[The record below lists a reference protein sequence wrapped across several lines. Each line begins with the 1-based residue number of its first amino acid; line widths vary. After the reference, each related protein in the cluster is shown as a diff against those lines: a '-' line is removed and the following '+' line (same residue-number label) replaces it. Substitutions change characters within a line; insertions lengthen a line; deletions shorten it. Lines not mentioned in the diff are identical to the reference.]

1 MPREVVLKPSLQ
13 LPQTTSKSSNE
24 PSSTY
29 SLISSSLISGVGS
42 GTLSSI
48 VCAPLDLVRT
58 RMQVAGDLRQS
69 SKMSADLSQLSIRST
84 LRDIISTD
92 GVQGCFRGLG
102 PTLATVPAFWGIYF
116 PVYEHMKVELT
127 HFCGNVIEEGS
138 SSQSL
143 IHMTSAVVSGGFADL
158 FCNPMFVVRTRMQT
172 EALHSLMSNNSRIRT
187 QQNGIIQTIRG
198 LYIEGGITI
207 FWRGLTASLLGL
219 SHVGIQFPVYEKL
232 KAEAR
237 QRSPSNQESPLDLLL
252 SSGLSKMIATT
263 LTYPHEVVR
272 SRMMD
277 YRSDGNTAQNGLINT
292 CRRITQNEGWGALYT
307 GIHVSMLRVVP
318 NCCITFMTY
327 EMILRWL
334 T

>member
-1 MPREVVLKPSLQ
+1 MPREGVLKTSLQ
-13 LPQTTSKSSNE
+13 LPQTTSKSNNE
-24 PSSTY
+24 PSSISRNH

-127 HFCGNVIEEGS
+127 YFCGNDIKEGS

-158 FCNPMFVVRTRMQT
+158 FCNPMFVVRTRYVFNFILPCPFFDYLSTGQAWWCLFLILFIPIFEYGTLTLIDRMQT
-172 EALHSLMSNNSRIRT
+172 EALHSIMSNNSRIQTR
-187 QQNGIIQTIRG
+187 QNGIIQTIRG
-198 LYIEGGITI
+198 LYIEGENL
-207 FWRGLTASLLGL
+207 WM
-219 SHVGIQFPVYEKL
+219 
-232 KAEAR
+232 
-237 QRSPSNQESPLDLLL
+237 N
-252 SSGLSKMIATT
+252 
-263 LTYPHEVVR
+263 
-272 SRMMD
+272 
-277 YRSDGNTAQNGLINT
+277 
-292 CRRITQNEGWGALYT
+292 
-307 GIHVSMLRVVP
+307 
-318 NCCITFMTY
+318 
-327 EMILRWL
+327 
-334 T
+334 

>member
-1 MPREVVLKPSLQ
+1 M
-13 LPQTTSKSSNE
+13 KSVSSSSHHETATSNE
-24 PSSTY
+24 STTPA
-29 SLISSSLISGVGS
+29 SKKNPAMSSLIAGIGS

-58 RMQVAGDLRQS
+58 RMQVAGDLNQS
-69 SKMSADLSQLSIRST
+69 SKMSADLSKLSIRST
-84 LRDIISTD
+84 LRDIVATD
-92 GVQGCFRGLG
+92 GIQGCFRGLG

-127 HFCGNVIEEGS
+127 QRWGNDVEEGGNI
-138 SSQSL
+138 QSL
-143 IHMTSAVVSGGFADL
+143 IHMTSAIGSGAVADL

-172 EALHSLMSNNSRIRT
+172 EALHVIMSPQNDGVRT
-187 QQNGIIQTIRG
+187 QQNGIIQTVKG
-198 LYIEGGITI
+198 LYVEGGVPI

-232 KAEAR
+232 KSEAR
-237 QRSPSNQESPLDLLL
+237 KRSPTNVESPFDLLL

-277 YRSDGNTAQNGLINT
+277 YRCDGNAASNGLVAT
-292 CRRITQNEGWGALYT
+292 CRRIIKNEGWGALYT

-318 NCCITFMTY
+318 NCCITFVTY